1 MKIFEVTE
9 KLYNGKKNCG
19 CNQDPCK
26 TYGLQEGDR
35 ADGARTAQAMKRAGM
50 DVDNTTF
57 NKTANQNFSGTDAVD
72 QISLKGRKADQKRQD
87 DIEARL
93 DKQEKER
100 QQRSREEKRHRDNA
114 KARER
119 SKQERQDRKDAAQG
133 AEDGRGG
140 KIQGKVDKNK
150 GYRKSADGRTLRD
163 PRYYKDDPGGKGRPQ
178 GAIGKGLD
186 RLRADPG
193 YVVSKYYNDK
203 VNQVKD
209 FLNQRI

>member
-9 KLYNGKKNCG
+9 KL
-19 CNQDPCK
+19 
-26 TYGLQEGDR
+26 QESERG
-35 ADGARTAQAMKRAGM
+35 DGAKTAQAMKRAGM

-72 QISLKGRKADQKRQD
+72 QISFKGRKADDRRRKDID
-87 DIEARL
+87 DRFK
-93 DKQEKER
+93 DQEKKDKEEKEKADRQAANADARQRSKDER
-100 QQRSREEKRHRDNA
+100 QA
-114 KARER
+114 
-119 SKQERQDRKDAAQG
+119 RKDAAAASD
-133 AEDGRGG
+133 AERGNA
-140 KIQGKVDKNK
+140 IPGKVDKQK
-150 GYRKSADGRTLRD
+150 GYRKSADGRTLRHHK
-163 PRYYKDDPGGKGRPQ
+163 YYKDDPSGKGKPQ
-178 GAIGKGLD
+178 GAISKGLD

>member
-9 KLYNGKKNCG
+9 KLYKGKKNCG

-72 QISLKGRKADQKRQD
+72 QISLKGIKADKRRQD
-87 DIEARL
+87 DIDARF
-93 DKQEKER
+93 DKAEKAQ
-100 QQRSREEKRHRDNA
+100 QQRDREEKRELDNLT
-114 KARER
+114 ARER
-119 SKQERQDRKDAAQG
+119 SKKERQDRKDAKAQRDADRG
-133 AEDGRGG
+133 AG
-140 KIQGKVDKNK
+140 IQGKVDKNR
-150 GYRKSADGRTLRD
+150 GYRKSADGRTLRHAK
-163 PRYYKDDPGGKGRPQ
+163 YYKDDPNGKGKPQ

-203 VNQVKD
+203 VDQVKD

>member
-35 ADGARTAQAMKRAGM
+35 ADGAKTAQSMKRAGM

-72 QISLKGRKADQKRQD
+72 QLSFKGKQADQRRQA
-87 DIEARL
+87 DIDARF
-93 DKQEKER
+93 DKQEKEQ
-100 QQRSREEKRHRDNA
+100 QQRDREEKRHSSNA

-119 SKQERQDRKDAAQG
+119 SRAERQNRKDAAKDADDQ
-133 AEDGRGG
+133 RGDA
-140 KIQGKVDKNK
+140 IQGKVDKTKN
-150 GYRKSADGRTLRD
+150 YRKSADGRTLRHSK
-163 PRYYKDDPGGKGRPQ
+163 YYKDDPDGKGRPQ